1 MWGLT
6 VSDLPMVGWYV
17 MVLVFLEGLL
27 SADNA
32 LVLAVMV
39 RHLPRIEQRRAL
51 RYGIWGAFVFRLIA
65 VILSSRLIEYWQ
77 FKFVGGIYLVYL
89 SIRHFLTVMAHRGH
103 HHEPGSEVDCPNPIS
118 KQYGRGFWGTVIS
131 VELADIAFSIDS
143 ILAAV
148 AMADEL
154 PDRLGNSWKL
164 AVVYI
169 GGILGILTM
178 RFVAG
183 YFIILLDRFRG
194 LANGAYVMVAWIGIK
209 LMSGGLYDRQLIPEE
224 MSATIF
230 WSVMLVIA
238 AGSLLVNPRQSGNE
252 TAADATQG

>member
-6 VSDLPMVGWYV
+6 VSDLPLLGWYV

-39 RHLPRIEQRRAL
+39 RHLPRDGQRRAL

-65 VILSSRLIEYWQ
+65 VLLSSKLIGYWQ
-77 FKFVGGIYLVYL
+77 FKFVGGIYLIYL
-89 SIRHFLTVMAHRGH
+89 SVSHFVSVLARRRHPDDHLHDGH
-103 HHEPGSEVDCPNPIS
+103 ADVSG
-118 KQYGRGFWGTVIS
+118 QFGRGFWGTVIS

-148 AMADEL
+148 AMADDL
-154 PDRLGNSWKL
+154 PDRLGDNWKL
-164 AVVYI
+164 AVVYV

-194 LANGAYVMVAWIGIK
+194 LANGAYFLVAWIGIK
-209 LMSGGLYDRQLIPEE
+209 LMSGGLSDRHLIPHE
-224 MSATIF
+224 MSPRLF
-230 WSVMLVIA
+230 WSVMLLIA
-238 AGSLLVNPRQSGNE
+238 ASSFVFKPKVPAPAE
-252 TAADATQG
+252 EAAADVRHT